1 LTRLKCESRQ
11 LVGGEEEPRDSGG
24 ERRVP
29 EAAPGAG
36 SDAGPVGPRPQ
47 TDPAAVE
54 SRSCL
59 ARARARDRSAEHASA
74 MPEIRE
80 NASITRKRRIW
91 IPINIH
97 PWPIAAEPPK
107 SVRWLTDYAITTET
121 RWRAYIFSLHC
132 ARHTCEIFARRCHMA
147 NAAGRLVRVRAVP
160 RLWCNVSQT
169 YNPQHRGVTLPVET
183 YARY

>member
-1 LTRLKCESRQ
+1 
-11 LVGGEEEPRDSGG
+11 
-24 ERRVP
+24 
-29 EAAPGAG
+29 
-36 SDAGPVGPRPQ
+36 
-47 TDPAAVE
+47 
-54 SRSCL
+54 
-59 ARARARDRSAEHASA
+59 

>member
-1 LTRLKCESRQ
+1 VIRGVRGEFLKRHQEPAVTPALWAHDRRQ
-11 LVGGEEEPRDSGG
+11 TQRQWNQEVVWRGQEQE
-24 ERRVP
+24 
-29 EAAPGAG
+29 
-36 SDAGPVGPRPQ
+36 
-47 TDPAAVE
+47 TDP
-54 SRSCL
+54 RNTQ
-59 ARARARDRSAEHASA
+59 A

-107 SVRWLTDYAITTET
+107 SVRWLTDYAIMTET

-160 RLWCNVSQT
+160 RLRCNVSQT
-169 YNPQHRGVTLPVET
+169 YNPQHRSVTLPVET
-183 YARY
+183 CARY